1 MSKQKREKEVIGVLD
16 VNEKSFVL
24 KSEPLTVGSG
34 YSLSIMGDDEE
45 EDSNPVIHVK
55 TYGDVDVTKLR
66 REIKRKY
73 PKAKIK
79 GLKEQP
85 LILVGNRK
93 EKENLGKKNEKGK
106 DGEKKELIGIL
117 DEER

>member
-34 YSLSIMGDDEE
+34 YSLSIMDDDED
-45 EDSNPVIHVK
+45 DSKPIIHVK

-73 PKAKIK
+73 PKAKIE
-79 GLKEQP
+79 GLTEQP

-93 EKENLGKKNEKGK
+93 EKENLGKKNKSGKGS
-106 DGEKKELIGIL
+106 DKKELIGIL
-117 DEER
+117 DEET